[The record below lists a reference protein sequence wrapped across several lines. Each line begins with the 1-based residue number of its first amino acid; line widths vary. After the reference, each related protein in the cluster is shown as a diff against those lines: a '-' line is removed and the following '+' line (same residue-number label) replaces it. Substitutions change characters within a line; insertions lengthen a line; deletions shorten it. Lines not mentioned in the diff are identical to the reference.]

1 MLLNNLLE
9 TTLEYFDNNLEIM
22 NKFKKWLEYN
32 NSHLSFE
39 INIIEEPGEYI
50 PFYNKDNKL
59 IAKMY
64 VMLIYRYISNTNTL
78 YWRFSDISKSKDYSM
93 KELWDYVYH
102 LDSKEFG
109 FIRLLILNS
118 GLNIKNK
125 ETFIILNSIISYI
138 LKINLL
144 FNHSIIIYK
153 DDKIITKINDYYHN
167 LNDDIDTIY
176 NNHITVCYGIKK
188 IEILDKNN
196 NFITALEKGS
206 NKINLPKN

>member
-1 MLLNNLLE
+1 MLQNVFPIL
-9 TTLEYFDNNLEIM
+9 
-22 NKFKKWLEYN
+22 
-32 NSHLSFE
+32 
-39 INIIEEPGEYI
+39 
-50 PFYNKDNKL
+50 
-59 IAKMY
+59 
-64 VMLIYRYISNTNTL
+64 YRYISNTNTL
-78 YWRFSDISKSKDYSM
+78 YWRVSDISKSKDYSM

-102 LDSKEFG
+102 LDSKEFR